1 MTVTE
6 NDWQELESPHSTPG
20 RSSRLLYP
28 DAPLEVLLAVSYPS
42 RERMLVLR
50 AGTDAVDHV
59 VRAVGRL
66 RRTAGIELQL
76 SALSRLEYELQVVL
90 TAGDLREVFNPL
102 VTDVA
107 ETARAAETPKEALMA
122 TVDRFER
129 WQELLRS
136 VGRDGLRAEARR
148 GLYGELVVLERVLD
162 ALPEVTAVESWTG
175 PTGTD
180 QDFQLPRL
188 AIEVKSSAAKQ
199 PRSIRVASERQL
211 DDSGVP
217 RLLLCLAVLDE
228 RRGGSGES
236 LNARVRSLR
245 ERLTQAPAR
254 ARLDRLLIQG
264 GYLPSH
270 QGLYDEPRYMLRET
284 CFWQV
289 REGFPR
295 LAGSDLPEGVSECTY
310 QVTLTGLD
318 AYRVPDEEVKRLM
331 GESDE

>member
-6 NDWQELESPHSTPG
+6 YDWQELESPPPTPG

-28 DAPLEVLLAVSYPS
+28 DAPLEVRLAVSHPA

-50 AGTDAVDHV
+50 ADAGAVNHV

-76 SALSRLEYELQVVL
+76 NALSRLEYELQVVL

-107 ETARAAETPKEALMA
+107 ETAKAAGTPKKALTA
-122 TVDRFER
+122 TIDRFER
-129 WQELLRS
+129 WQELLRT
-136 VGRDGLRAEARR
+136 VGRDGLGAEARR
-148 GLYGELVVLERVLD
+148 GLYGELVVLEHVLD
-162 ALPEVTAVESWTG
+162 TLPEMTAVESWIG
-175 PTGTD
+175 PTGAN
-180 QDFQLPRL
+180 QDFQLPRM

-199 PRSIRVASERQL
+199 PRSVRMASERQL
-211 DDSGVP
+211 DDTGVP
-217 RLLLCLAVLDE
+217 RLLLCLAALDE

-236 LNARVRSLR
+236 LNARVRKLR
-245 ERLTQAPAR
+245 ERLTEVPAR
-254 ARLDRLLIQG
+254 ARLDRLLIQA
-264 GYLPSH
+264 GYLPAH
-270 QGLYDEPRYMLRET
+270 HGMYDEPRYTVRET

-295 LAGSDLPEGVSECTY
+295 LTGTALPEGVSDCTY
-310 QVTLTGLD
+310 QVSLTGLD
-318 AYRVPDEEVKRLM
+318 AYRVPEEEVKRLM
-331 GESDE
+331 GENDE